1 MTWLFKT
8 HAQRVEDVICTI
20 TDLQDDMQR
29 EKELLSHR
37 VSEIQ
42 LSQEALVTR
51 LQSMGTRS

>member
-1 MTWLFKT
+1 MNWLFRT

-29 EKELLSHR
+29 EKESLSHR

-42 LSQEALVTR
+42 LSQEALAAR
-51 LQSMGTRS
+51 LLSIGTRS

>member
-1 MTWLFKT
+1 MAWLFKT

-29 EKELLSHR
+29 ERESLSHR